1 MKKRIYIYI
10 ADLIIKFFRLYN
22 EGADDYDQMIVRLES
37 FLKPIVVDFLSAD
50 LQLNPSELTSWQTQY
65 GHNQVRLGTTRLA
78 ALELLELLSYKLGTR
93 VRCWFPECNMF
104 HLLLSYYKVFPFN
117 DLALQ

>member
-1 MKKRIYIYI
+1 
-10 ADLIIKFFRLYN
+10 
-22 EGADDYDQMIVRLES
+22 MIVRLES
-37 FLKPIVVDFLSAD
+37 FMKPIVFEFLTAD

-65 GHNQVRLGTTRLA
+65 GHTQVRLGATRLA
-78 ALELLELLSYKLGTR
+78 ALELLELLSYKLETR
-93 VRCWFPECNMF
+93 VRCWFSECGLF